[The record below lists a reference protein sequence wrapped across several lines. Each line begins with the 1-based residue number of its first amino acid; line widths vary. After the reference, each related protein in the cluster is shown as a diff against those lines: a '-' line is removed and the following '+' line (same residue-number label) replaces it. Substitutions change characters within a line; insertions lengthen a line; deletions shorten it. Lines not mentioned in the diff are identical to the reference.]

1 MLGPSSISTP
11 APTGLADS
19 KALSPKRREQ
29 LVQPI
34 QAWAHASAV
43 GHATSQ
49 EIDKVGIMG
58 ALRLAGQ
65 RALGQI
71 WESSR
76 RPNLQAST
84 IIILDGN
91 FDWLSTSLIADVT
104 PSDVAPSD
112 ATPSDTT
119 PPEATP
125 PVQLV
130 IKGDSLSASIAAA
143 SVLAK
148 VTRDQLMTDL
158 HESHP
163 EYQWASNKGYAS
175 TQHQEA
181 IRRLGPSRYHRVSWR
196 LPQ

>member
-91 FDWLSTSLIADVT
+91 FDWLSLSSI
-104 PSDVAPSD
+104 PD
-112 ATPSDTT
+112 ATPS
-119 PPEATP
+119 EATP

>member
-1 MLGPSSISTP
+1 MLRPSDISTP
-11 APTGLADS
+11 APTGLEDS
-19 KALSPKRREQ
+19 KALSPKRRDQ

-49 EIDKVGIMG
+49 EIDEVGIMG

-65 RALGQI
+65 RALSQI
-71 WESSR
+71 WESSK
-76 RPNLQAST
+76 RPHLKAGT

-91 FDWLSTSLIADVT
+91 FDWLSPSSV
-104 PSDVAPSD
+104 SDV
-112 ATPSDTT
+112 
-119 PPEATP
+119 TP

-158 HESHP
+158 HASHP